1 MMIPSIP
8 GSFQFISRRFS
19 KVVVLVWCEGMD
31 SCSASVKLVNPKVFP
46 GSKLGCCGVLPAPP
60 GLRGLFP
67 ECPLSPQDAA
77 HLESGQ
83 PVQYESDV
91 VVYLQECEGLLRQ
104 LQVDVQI
111 LRDENYYQLE
121 ELVFR

>member
-1 MMIPSIP
+1 MFFCSNQAC
-8 GSFQFISRRFS
+8 GLGFFGV
-19 KVVVLVWCEGMD
+19 KVDAGLL
-31 SCSASVKLVNPKVFP
+31 SCSLCPRARGTRPSV
-46 GSKLGCCGVLPAPP
+46 S
-60 GLRGLFP
+60 
-67 ECPLSPQDAA
+67 PLSVQDAA

-91 VVYLQECEGLLRQ
+91 VMYLQECEGLIRQ

>member
-1 MMIPSIP
+1 MN
-8 GSFQFISRRFS
+8 
-19 KVVVLVWCEGMD
+19 
-31 SCSASVKLVNPKVFP
+31 SCSSAQVKLVDQKVFLV
-46 GSKLGCCGVLPAPP
+46 SKLMLGCYHVLCGWAEGTQPSASS
-60 GLRGLFP
+60 
-67 ECPLSPQDAA
+67 LSVQDAA

-91 VVYLQECEGLLRQ
+91 VVYLQECEGLIRQ

>member
-1 MMIPSIP
+1 M
-8 GSFQFISRRFS
+8 
-19 KVVVLVWCEGMD
+19 LL
-31 SCSASVKLVNPKVFP
+31 SCSLCPRSWAEGTQPSVSSSP
-46 GSKLGCCGVLPAPP
+46 LG
-60 GLRGLFP
+60 
-67 ECPLSPQDAA
+67 QDAA

-91 VVYLQECEGLLRQ
+91 VVYLQECEGLIRQ

>member
-1 MMIPSIP
+1 MN
-8 GSFQFISRRFS
+8 
-19 KVVVLVWCEGMD
+19 
-31 SCSASVKLVNPKVFP
+31 SCSSCSSQAC
-46 GSKLGCCGVLPAPP
+46 GSKGPS
-60 GLRGLFP
+60 GLKVDAGLLSCSL
-67 ECPLSPQDAA
+67 CPRAWAEGTQPSVSSLSVQDAA

-91 VVYLQECEGLLRQ
+91 VVYLQECEGLIRQ

>member
-1 MMIPSIP
+1 MN
-8 GSFQFISRRFS
+8 
-19 KVVVLVWCEGMD
+19 
-31 SCSASVKLVNPKVFP
+31 SCSSAPVKLVDQKVSWGLKLML
-46 GSKLGCCGVLPAPP
+46 GSCPVAVPTCPQS
-60 GLRGLFP
+60 
-67 ECPLSPQDAA
+67 PLSVQDAA

-83 PVQYESDV
+83 PVQYEHDV
-91 VVYLQECEGLLRQ
+91 VMYLQECEGLIRQ

>member
-1 MMIPSIP
+1 MSAYCERHIKNIL
-8 GSFQFISRRFS
+8 
-19 KVVVLVWCEGMD
+19 KV
-31 SCSASVKLVNPKVFP
+31 
-46 GSKLGCCGVLPAPP
+46 
-60 GLRGLFP
+60 
-67 ECPLSPQDAA
+67 LSEILSHQDEV

-91 VVYLQECEGLLRQ
+91 VMYLQECEGLVRQ

-121 ELVFR
+121 ELVFK

>member
-1 MMIPSIP
+1 VPGPRGPSP
-8 GSFQFISRRFS
+8 QS
-19 KVVVLVWCEGMD
+19 
-31 SCSASVKLVNPKVFP
+31 
-46 GSKLGCCGVLPAPP
+46 
-60 GLRGLFP
+60 
-67 ECPLSPQDAA
+67 PLSVQDAA

-83 PVQYESDV
+83 PVQYEADV

>member
-1 MMIPSIP
+1 MN
-8 GSFQFISRRFS
+8 
-19 KVVVLVWCEGMD
+19 
-31 SCSASVKLVNPKVFP
+31 SCSSTQVKFVDKKVF
-46 GSKLGCCGVLPAPP
+46 SVFKLMLGCRGVLSAPVP
-60 GLRGLFP
+60 GLRP
-67 ECPLSPQDAA
+67 PSAPSPLSAQDAA

-91 VVYLQECEGLLRQ
+91 VVYLQECEGLIRQ

>member
-1 MMIPSIP
+1 MM
-8 GSFQFISRRFS
+8 
-19 KVVVLVWCEGMD
+19 
-31 SCSASVKLVNPKVFP
+31 
-46 GSKLGCCGVLPAPP
+46 LGCYRVLSARVP
-60 GLRGLFP
+60 GLRGSQP
-67 ECPLSPQDAA
+67 SVSSLSVQDAA

-91 VVYLQECEGLLRQ
+91 VVYLQECEGLIRQ

>member
-1 MMIPSIP
+1 MKSELGFHP
-8 GSFQFISRRFS
+8 
-19 KVVVLVWCEGMD
+19 VL
-31 SCSASVKLVNPKVFP
+31 SACV
-46 GSKLGCCGVLPAPP
+46 P
-60 GLRGLFP
+60 GLEGTQPSGSSVSL
-67 ECPLSPQDAA
+67 QDAA

-91 VVYLQECEGLLRQ
+91 VVYLQECEGLIRQ

>member
-1 MMIPSIP
+1 MN
-8 GSFQFISRRFS
+8 
-19 KVVVLVWCEGMD
+19 
-31 SCSASVKLVNPKVFP
+31 SCSAAQVKLGAQRIFLVLKL
-46 GSKLGCCGVLPAPP
+46 KLGCWCGPWAERTQPS
-60 GLRGLFP
+60 GAF
-67 ECPLSPQDAA
+67 LSLQDAA

-91 VVYLQECEGLLRQ
+91 VMYLQECEGLIRQ

>member
-1 MMIPSIP
+1 MN
-8 GSFQFISRRFS
+8 
-19 KVVVLVWCEGMD
+19 
-31 SCSASVKLVNPKVFP
+31 SCSSAQVKRVDQKVFLV
-46 GSKLGCCGVLPAPP
+46 SKLMLGCYHVLCGWAEGTQPSA
-60 GLRGLFP
+60 FS
-67 ECPLSPQDAA
+67 LSVQDAA

-91 VVYLQECEGLLRQ
+91 VVYLQECEGLIRQ